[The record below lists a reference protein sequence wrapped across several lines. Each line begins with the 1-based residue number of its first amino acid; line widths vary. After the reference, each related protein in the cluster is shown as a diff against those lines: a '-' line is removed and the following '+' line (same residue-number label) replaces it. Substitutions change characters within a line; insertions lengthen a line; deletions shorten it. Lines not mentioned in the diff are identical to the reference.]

1 IPEFKDRSS
10 NQMIFISLVADRESP
25 LRTIPEDKR
34 RVKAAEI
41 AGYVGREK
49 DGRYDKNHRNLVEG
63 KVEFVEKAI
72 AKYRELQYDEDQEM
86 LDGINRQIQEI
97 MYLQKINKEEFCMR
111 KKVKVF
117 KDGSKEEEKSIDTK
131 QLTQMVKD
139 VSDMVKNLPELR
151 QAKKDLLAQ
160 INADKPKIT

>member
-1 IPEFKDRSS
+1 MLFKLEDDKDFFDLNPGAKIIPEFKDRSS

-72 AKYRELQYDEDQEM
+72 VKYREL
-86 LDGINRQIQEI
+86 
-97 MYLQKINKEEFCMR
+97 
-111 KKVKVF
+111 
-117 KDGSKEEEKSIDTK
+117 
-131 QLTQMVKD
+131 
-139 VSDMVKNLPELR
+139 
-151 QAKKDLLAQ
+151 
-160 INADKPKIT
+160 

>member
-1 IPEFKDRSS
+1 
-10 NQMIFISLVADRESP
+10 
-25 LRTIPEDKR
+25 
-34 RVKAAEI
+34 
-41 AGYVGREK
+41 
-49 DGRYDKNHRNLVEG
+49 DKNHRNLVEG

-160 INADKPKIT
+160 INADKPKITLGITTHTAADLDD